1 MKERY
6 VIAGRLVL
14 LSIMF
19 LLTDCGRNAGHT
31 NGSASVSGVTDLTQL
46 QQAFNRDQ
54 GRVRIVALLSPV

>member
-19 LLTDCGRNAGHT
+19 LLTDCGRNAGRT
-31 NGSASVSGVTDLTQL
+31 NGSASVSDVTDLTQL